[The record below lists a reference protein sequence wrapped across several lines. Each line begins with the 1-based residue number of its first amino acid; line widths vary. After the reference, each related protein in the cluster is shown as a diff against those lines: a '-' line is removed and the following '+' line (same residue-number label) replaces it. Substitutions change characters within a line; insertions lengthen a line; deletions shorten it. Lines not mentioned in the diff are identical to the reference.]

1 MFSFCQIS
9 RIRILRRVRRRRT
22 LKYEFTYWYGAC
34 MNLRETRKN
43 LTDLA
48 KTLTWKPYKM
58 CLLICL
64 GNCGSLTNRRS
75 TEILSSPII
84 SGVRLLARIQNV
96 ISFLDFI
103 KFCWQQVI
111 TTSQQECFS
120 GTITN

>member
-48 KTLTWKPYKM
+48 KTLTWKTYKM

-64 GNCGSLTNRRS
+64 CNCGSLTNRRS

>member
-1 MFSFCQIS
+1 
-9 RIRILRRVRRRRT
+9 
-22 LKYEFTYWYGAC
+22 

-48 KTLTWKPYKM
+48 KTLTWKTYKM